1 MTLAD
6 ALLWLVKTAATIIG
20 GILLG
25 LVALALILL
34 PMLCSNDVYD
44 RLVPFERRTKYGP
57 HWCYLILQI
66 IGLCAAVTLIDC
78 VP

>member
-6 ALLWLVKTAATIIG
+6 ALFWLLKTFATIIG

-25 LVALALILL
+25 LVVLALILL
-34 PMLCSNDVYD
+34 PMLCSNDVYN
-44 RLVPFERRTKYGP
+44 RLVPVERRTKYGP

-66 IGLCAAVTLIDC
+66 TGLCAAVTLYDC